1 MTEAQLRAVV
11 SYGVFDIASRT
22 LREGSDIC
30 GLFVEDSSGSYPS
43 DPATSNNVCYYGGQ
57 VNANKGDCAASN
69 SRERR
74 FCPCSQFGKG
84 RAVTEEEH
92 SLAIIVIYSVS
103 SSRLVLE
110 GSRSYSSSFLYLQ
123 L

>member
-11 SYGVFDIASRT
+11 SYGVFDIVSRT

-30 GLFVEDSSGSYPS
+30 GVYEEDSSGSYPS
-43 DPATSNNVCYYGGQ
+43 DPATGNNVCYYGGQ

-84 RAVTEEEH
+84 LAVTEEEH
-92 SLAIIVIYSVS
+92 SLAIIVTYIVS

-110 GSRSYSSSFLYLQ
+110 VVFLQ
-123 L
+123 